1 MTCFDQKISRLLVVL
16 VCMHCAGQAALT
28 ADETTEEP
36 TSRRPLQGWYMGR
49 QIAPTMS
56 ASGAPWL
63 TRQSREREEEPQ
75 KMLRSLE
82 VKLGQQVCDFGC
94 GNGYHTLQLASKV
107 GPRGTVYAVDIQQEM
122 LDLLQERAEP
132 RGFTN
137 IEPILAT
144 STDPKLPQGKLD
156 LLLMVDVY
164 HELYEPELILQA
176 IHASLNATGRLVLVE
191 FREEDP
197 DVPILPLHKM
207 SQAQVL
213 KEITANRFKLV
224 GQFDE
229 LPWQHVL
236 MFARED
242 STLPGKKLV
251 PWDAEQS
258 RSTESTPP
266 ADVREATP
274 GSHGN

>member
-1 MTCFDQKISRLLVVL
+1 MTCFEQKFSRLLVLL
-16 VCMHCAGQAALT
+16 VCMQWLSQAAVR
-28 ADETTEEP
+28 ADESQEEP
-36 TSRRPLQGWYMGR
+36 APRRPRPGWYMGR

-82 VKLGQQVCDFGC
+82 VKPGQQVCDFGC

-122 LDLLQERAEP
+122 LDLLQARAEP

-137 IEPILAT
+137 IQPVLAT

-164 HELYEPELILQA
+164 HELFEPEVILRA
-176 IHASLNATGRLVLVE
+176 IHASLNPTGRLVLVE

-242 STLPGKKLV
+242 SPLPAKELV
-251 PWDAEQS
+251 PWDPDQS
-258 RSTESTPP
+258 RPTESDAP
-266 ADVREATP
+266 ADVREAAT
-274 GSHGN
+274 GSRDN